1 MFAHGAGGWEA
12 GMLGGAV
19 GGTMLMKA
27 YDWWVSRKRDNT
39 ENEANVTL
47 IAGLTDRIQK
57 LEERLNAVETDN
69 SKLRTLLF
77 DEQARSV
84 RLGLRVIALEAEIM
98 RMGGVPPT
106 HPVASVDPAP
116 SEQAP
121 R

>member
-1 MFAHGAGGWEA
+1 MFGTGIPSWEV
-12 GMLGGAV
+12 GMVGGAI

-27 YDWWVSRKRDNT
+27 YDWWVSRRRDNA

-77 DEQARSV
+77 DEQSRSV
-84 RLGLRVIALEAEIM
+84 RLGLRVIALESEIL
-98 RMGGVPPT
+98 RMGGIPPA
-106 HPVASVDPAP
+106 HPAASVDPTP
-116 SEQAP
+116 PEQAP
-121 R
+121 